1 MSVLV
6 RVSDKVK
13 GELEAIK
20 EEEEHTSF
28 DSVIRTLLSERNR
41 HKMVV
46 DGGNE

>member
-13 GELEAIK
+13 GELEALK

-28 DSVIRTLLSERNR
+28 DSVIRTLLSEREVYLIAVSR
-41 HKMVV
+41 KQ
-46 DGGNE
+46 